1 MKDRVSVTDHIKE
14 FSIEKKILKEYF
26 FSDLNKETTIAL
38 VWHKLINRDFFENYP
53 KIRAVVRY
61 GVGYDN
67 IDLEYCKRNKI
78 IVSNTPDYGVDEVAD
93 TALAMILSLT
103 RKINKLSFL
112 AKEDGNYWLGKS
124 LNINMKRINKLK
136 LGIIGCGR
144 IGSSIGLKFKSF
156 SNHVGFY
163 DPYLPDGIEKSLKF
177 YRFNSMKEL
186 LLNSDIVTVNTPLN
200 QETSNLINES
210 FLKAMKRGSYLINV
224 SRGQIVKDENI
235 IFKSLIDGHLEGF
248 ATDVWTSE
256 PPSNIDHEA
265 VKVKENLELE
275 GKLIIN
281 PHTAY
286 FSEESIIEAR
296 EKASKT
302 CLNIIENK
310 LIKNRISL

>member
-26 FSDLNKETTIAL
+26 YSDFNRDTTIAL
-38 VWHKLINRDFFENYP
+38 AWHKLINKDFFEKYP

-67 IDLEYCKRNKI
+67 IDIEYCKRNKI
-78 IVSNTPDYGVDEVAD
+78 IVCNTPDYGVDEVSD

-103 RKINKLSFL
+103 RKINKLSLL
-112 AKEDGNYWLGKS
+112 AKNDSDYWIGKS
-124 LNINMKRINKLK
+124 LDLNMKRINKLK

-156 SNHVGFY
+156 SHNVGFY
-163 DPYLPDGIEKSLKF
+163 DPYLIDGIEKSFKF
-177 YRFNSMKEL
+177 HRFNSIREL
-186 LLNSDIVTVNTPLN
+186 LLNSDIVTINTPLN
-200 QETSNLINES
+200 KETSNLVDETFIQT
-210 FLKAMKRGSYLINV
+210 MKKGSYLINV
-224 SRGQIVKDENI
+224 SRGGIVKDENI
-235 IFKSLIDGHLEGF
+235 ILKKIIEGHLEGF

-256 PPSNIDHEA
+256 PPFNIDNDA
-265 VKVKENLELE
+265 MKIKENLELE

-286 FSEESIIEAR
+286 FSKESIIESR

-310 LIKNRISL
+310 LIKNIIT